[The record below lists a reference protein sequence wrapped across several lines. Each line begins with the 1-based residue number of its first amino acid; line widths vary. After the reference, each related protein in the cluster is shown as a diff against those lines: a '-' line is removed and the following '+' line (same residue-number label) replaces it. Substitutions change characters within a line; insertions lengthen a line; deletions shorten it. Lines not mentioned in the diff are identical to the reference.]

1 MPLGG
6 VVIVLGLV
14 FYYVYYEYY
23 YLPQVR
29 TLEWIKEALH
39 SLMVRSGNWTIEYSG
54 GGLLT
59 GNDSIIEVWTIPAS
73 ELPNSIFTYPFNPNA
88 VYIVQFFILP
98 NINETVGISQ
108 IEFPGGVTFEP
119 LIVSGHPIFTNP
131 PSNPASWTGWN
142 VVEVNPN
149 CVGNWTFVFVPPL
162 KWTPLNFN
170 NLTVWNEV
178 YFNSPFNK
186 SELLFNDTYW
196 LEIFFNGSLL
206 YSGVMTSTLQ
216 GITFNPPLN
225 TPLVQYGV
233 VSGTSQTAC
242 WTVLLAFP
250 EDLNYINGYEVRI
263 FTAFKE
269 NPFIFRVYTN
279 NTLGFENLMNEVQ
292 SPKKII
298 VTLSFYNWTNPYTGW
313 SWELYNVTSPFTQ
326 AMVEETLKAMSITPT
341 PKSSNDQWE

>member
-1 MPLGG
+1 M
-6 VVIVLGLV
+6 
-14 FYYVYYEYY
+14 
-23 YLPQVR
+23 
-29 TLEWIKEALH
+29 
-39 SLMVRSGNWTIEYSG
+39 
-54 GGLLT
+54 
-59 GNDSIIEVWTIPAS
+59 
-73 ELPNSIFTYPFNPNA
+73 
-88 VYIVQFFILP
+88 
-98 NINETVGISQ
+98 
-108 IEFPGGVTFEP
+108 
-119 LIVSGHPIFTNP
+119 
-131 PSNPASWTGWN
+131 
-142 VVEVNPN
+142 
-149 CVGNWTFVFVPPL
+149 
-162 KWTPLNFN
+162 
-170 NLTVWNEV
+170 
-178 YFNSPFNK
+178 
-186 SELLFNDTYW
+186 
-196 LEIFFNGSLL
+196 
-206 YSGVMTSTLQ
+206 
-216 GITFNPPLN
+216 N

-341 PKSSNDQWE
+341 PSQVMINGNNATLVFNNVPFGGVISITLPGGGSYEGTPNCWQSILRNVAGYYILTGIPNPITIQAYTNMNVNYIVVYNPMPGTCTFTP